1 MRIRTVIS
9 GLAVATFLWGCT
21 EMSGPRPVS
30 RDTVATASATVEAV
44 DMSSRTL
51 RLRNDATGEPFEV
64 VAGPE
69 VRNLAQVRPGD
80 TVEVGV
86 YESIAVAMADPAD
99 TGEPMIAVAGARA
112 PEGERPG
119 GLAIVN
125 TSEVVELVSYDRQSF
140 FAELRTADGTIRRV
154 TVPPQFRTFAEQ
166 RRPGD
171 RILVGITDA
180 VDIMVVPPAAS

>member
-1 MRIRTVIS
+1 MRFTTMAT
-9 GLAVATFLWGCT
+9 GLALAAFLAGCT
-21 EMSGPRPVS
+21 GMTGPQPVS
-30 RDTVATASATVEAV
+30 RETVSTASATIEAV

-51 RLRNDATGEPFEV
+51 RLRNDETGERFDV

-80 TVEVGV
+80 TVEVGI
-86 YESIAVAMADPAD
+86 YESIAVGMADPAD
-99 TGEPMIAVAGARA
+99 TGEPMAAAIGARA
-112 PEGERPG
+112 PEGDRPG

-166 RRPGD
+166 RRPGQ
-171 RILVGITDA
+171 RVLVSITDA
-180 VDIMVVPPAAS
+180 VDINVRAPEAS